1 MNNKLIAVNPPE
13 TERSWEGYII
23 NVINTL
29 TRRVARLE
37 EDNKAMQNELIKL
50 TMPDII
56 DSINETPSK
65 KVLDT
70 LYDYQSVQSKGK
82 KR

>member
-1 MNNKLIAVNPPE
+1 MSNKLIPVNPPE
-13 TERSWEGYII
+13 TKRSWEGYII
-23 NVINTL
+23 NGINTL
-29 TRRVARLE
+29 TKRVARLE

-70 LYDYQSVQSKGK
+70 LYDYQSVQYKGRK
-82 KR
+82 